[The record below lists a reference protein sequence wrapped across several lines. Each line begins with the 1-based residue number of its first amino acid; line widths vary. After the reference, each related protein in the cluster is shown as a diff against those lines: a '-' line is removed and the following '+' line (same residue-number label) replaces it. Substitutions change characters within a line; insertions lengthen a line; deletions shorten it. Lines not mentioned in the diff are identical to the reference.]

1 MHIQTGRADA
11 VPLSV
16 RVDAFRDLC
25 ASYDPLLKPGAAP
38 VDEEDRAALETF
50 ARLFDVPTDP
60 DVSDGDLWR
69 QVRPLLAQ
77 QFEAERAGAPPSAPT
92 GKVFLP
98 SNQGAAE
105 AKGLAAPAPPLALLV
120 VEDDPDLS
128 ASIVEALTDAGH
140 LVVATASTAAGAA
153 VLAGQ
158 HAIDF
163 AILDVELDGAD
174 DGVALARD
182 LYARWNLKAL
192 FISGGPNAHLVELD
206 VALGF
211 VGKPF
216 TAAELLAAVTL
227 ASGLISR
234 RAA

>member
-69 QVRPLLAQ
+69 QVRPLSRSVR
-77 QFEAERAGAPPSAPT
+77 AERAGAPLPPHRQGVPSVEP
-92 GKVFLP
+92 GCGGGEGP
-98 SNQGAAE
+98 RGAGAS
-105 AKGLAAPAPPLALLV
+105 ARLAGGGGRSGSLGL
-120 VEDDPDLS
+120 DRGG
-128 ASIVEALTDAGH
+128 LTDAGH